1 MSVVFINGPVRRATS
16 TRPCAA
22 CCVPVAQEELV
33 EVEVA
38 PEAEAQVDA
47 EPEPEPEAEPEPEP
61 EPEPQEVVQEEEGRW
76 IWSTE
81 ASHCRAYPA
90 WQDKLSGRPHSGFLP
105 SAQIIFFTPQLSP
118 SVICGWENE
127 QIDKQPCH
135 FPGGGSSCQ

>member
-1 MSVVFINGPVRRATS
+1 MSVVFINGPVRRAIS

-47 EPEPEPEAEPEPEP
+47 EPEVEPQPEPEPEPEAEPEPEP

-90 WQDKLSGRPHSGFLP
+90 WQDKP
-105 SAQIIFFTPQLSP
+105 
-118 SVICGWENE
+118 
-127 QIDKQPCH
+127 
-135 FPGGGSSCQ
+135 PGPTQKATLWVPAFCP

>member
-47 EPEPEPEAEPEPEP
+47 EPEVEPQPEPEPEPEAEPEPEP
-61 EPEPQEVVQEEEGRW
+61 EPEPQDVAQEEEGRW
-76 IWSTE
+76 SDLQEPQTAKHIL
-81 ASHCRAYPA
+81 P
-90 WQDKLSGRPHSGFLP
+90 DKTNP
-105 SAQIIFFTPQLSP
+105 
-118 SVICGWENE
+118 
-127 QIDKQPCH
+127 
-135 FPGGGSSCQ
+135 